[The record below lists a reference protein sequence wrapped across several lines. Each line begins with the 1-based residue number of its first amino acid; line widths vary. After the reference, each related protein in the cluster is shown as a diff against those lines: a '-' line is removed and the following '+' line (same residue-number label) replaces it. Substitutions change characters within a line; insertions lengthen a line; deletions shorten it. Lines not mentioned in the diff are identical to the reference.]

1 MDGGDGGN
9 SNRGR
14 HQRID
19 IRVGVERR
27 RKWSRDDR
35 LRIVQE
41 SLADGTVI
49 AEVARRNEVASS
61 LIYTWRKQASAG
73 LLEGFHQVRI
83 VPDADEALPALAAPE
98 PPDVMAATS
107 AELSRGRIEVA
118 LPDGTT
124 LRVDGDSEH
133 GALRIILASLSR
145 RS

>member
-9 SNRGR
+9 SKSGR

-41 SLADGTVI
+41 SLTDGAVI

-61 LIYTWRKQASAG
+61 LIYTWRKQALAG

-83 VPDADEALPALAAPE
+83 VPDADEALPVLAAPE
-98 PPDVMAATS
+98 PSDIVAARS

-124 LRVDGDSEH
+124 LRVDGDAEH